1 MQIKEKEPEEMKKE
15 VDWGVNV
22 NTLPQVSWEDI
33 TLRNKE
39 GEVLIVVHGIVHDV
53 KEFATRHPWGK
64 RIIDFWQG
72 RDATQVFEGLVY
84 KHSKAA
90 RNLAA
95 HLRVGLLQETLL

>member
-1 MQIKEKEPEEMKKE
+1 MKKE

-33 TLRNKE
+33 MLRNKE
-39 GEVLIVVHGIVHDV
+39 GFFLIVVHGIVHDV
-53 KEFATRHPWGK
+53 KEFSTRHPGGK
-64 RIIDFWQG
+64 HIINFWQG

-90 RNLAA
+90 CNLAT
-95 HLRVGLLQETLL
+95 HFRVGLLQETLL